1 MYHFSSKIKEQ
12 KTTSKAESY
21 RVKSAASDLDRLSE
35 LLQIAANLL
44 KLRGRDSCNHLVVL
58 LRDLHMFLGNAVFNQ
73 NCHTCIC
80 VDDRY
85 LYVYII
91 SIYLI
96 ICAKNMSILYT
107 VYICIFTYIVS
118 YIVYIN
124 SWFIMIL
131 CSVRM
136 VEQRHITKMKSP
148 QHVASMRLYRF
159 EVVGQLCYKSCKFSI
174 WRSKKNPVTK
184 KTWRK
189 PAPVGMIETLWV
201 LWDILQQF
209 TAGLPQQNHQVQQ
222 YSSTGDLW
230 SCQILN
236 SKRSQVLTI
245 TKRWFPFGWIW
256 SSPEKAT
263 WRIYEH
269 AENKEC

>member
-96 ICAKNMSILYT
+96 ICAKNMCILYT

-136 VEQRHITKMKSP
+136 VEQRHITRMKSP

-159 EVVGQLCYKSCKFSI
+159 EVVGQLCYKSCKFLHMKV
-174 WRSKKNPVTK
+174 KKKSCDQKNLK
-184 KTWRK
+184 KTCTRWNDWNS
-189 PAPVGMIETLWV
+189 VSTLRYSPTIYCRITSTESPSATIFINRWSLKLPNSEFKTISGSHHYKKAISFWV
-201 LWDILQQF
+201 NLIISWKSNLENLW
-209 TAGLPQQNHQVQQ
+209 TC
-222 YSSTGDLW
+222 W
-230 SCQILN
+230 
-236 SKRSQVLTI
+236 K
-245 TKRWFPFGWIW
+245 
-256 SSPEKAT
+256 
-263 WRIYEH
+263 
-269 AENKEC
+269 